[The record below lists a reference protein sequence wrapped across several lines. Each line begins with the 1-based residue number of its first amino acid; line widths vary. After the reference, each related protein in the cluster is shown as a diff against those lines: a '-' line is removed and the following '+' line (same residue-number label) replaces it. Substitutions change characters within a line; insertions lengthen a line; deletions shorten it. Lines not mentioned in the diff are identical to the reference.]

1 MFSHDKV
8 LFTIYIVYDRAH
20 KFYNHY
26 HIWGIW
32 ALDKEQVKISP
43 VQKIALPC
51 PPAIQY
57 SGAFCKEKLKR
68 FPLGQLFLFS
78 LKDLKY
84 VYAYICQM
92 LDD

>member
-8 LFTIYIVYDRAH
+8 LFTIHIVYDRAH

-57 SGAFCKEKLKR
+57 SALCTVHYSGAFCKEKLKR

-84 VYAYICQM
+84 V
-92 LDD
+92 